1 MVNIR
6 VLFQLMKQLLML
18 KRKGCCY
25 SCLQKQRKALQLCD
39 KGNWIPYFIF
49 NSIHLFHEKLIVKH
63 LSGHCREIFF
73 SKRKQDFHH
82 FERLLIFYLHRVT
95 KTRTAPESPHRRC
108 QNGHSWGKM
117 FCLMAQFFFFFQ
129 RIVVYRRVRRY
140 LENSVQR
147 CLFLGCR

>member
-63 LSGHCREIFF
+63 LSGHCRENFF
-73 SKRKQDFHH
+73 FKEKA
-82 FERLLIFYLHRVT
+82 RLSSFWASTDILPPQSDKNKDCSRVHT
-95 KTRTAPESPHRRC
+95 EDA
-108 QNGHSWGKM
+108 KM
-117 FCLMAQFFFFFQ
+117 ATVGEKCFALCRNFFFQ